1 MVEDYDLKSIWR
13 ILFVIFNTLSVLAIP
28 YVFFLFWF
36 GLFGFW
42 DPPTIS
48 TKIHGIAILVIYLNI
63 IFFVNK
69 WVLKRIDLRGK
80 KFVFLVLIVMI
91 IVAII
96 LFSSEFLLFY
106 FQLFFV
112 YLMSFFGVELN
123 L

>member
-1 MVEDYDLKSIWR
+1 MEDYDLKSIWR

-69 WVLKRIDLRGK
+69 WVLQRIDLRGK